1 MIESRN
7 TISSELLSNS
17 GSLFSLPRS
26 LPRSIRKHL
35 AWAFF
40 LCLFFS
46 LLFSSA
52 YAQGPGLYKG
62 DKKILGL
69 EELIRPSLPAEKP
82 VSLEGETAGRRLY
95 RQVMGEKPSARSS
108 TQKEYISLVLRCR
121 DLVRRISPNH
131 DVNSLPEGMI
141 DELLGLEE
149 NLDHANQALLARFSE
164 IGERLRISGFPSEKI
179 ERHTD
184 VVERHTALAD
194 RLLKLLA
201 GLRAAHTAD
210 DALGRENV
218 IRELGQYFTDNIFEN
233 TPPLLSSQ
241 PLPVMMDTKKAP
253 IVRLDKLPSPAPT
266 RYPSLSK
273 IVGGFDPGD
282 LAPTIDVQFTADIIA
297 LADSLNR
304 SPVEFYNFVRDNFE
318 FEAYLGSRKGSQQT
332 LDHRRGNDYDQASLL
347 IAMLRVSGI
356 PARYATGTVEMPID
370 GATNW
375 LGIDDPVNAASILT
389 TAGMEGVLY
398 YMGPDPYAIRC
409 RRVWVEAWLPFIN
422 YRGAINDSTGFMW
435 VPIDPTYK
443 QHSYVAGI
451 NFPAEIGFD
460 AEAFV
465 NEYIS
470 TFHPQT
476 PIALFERMLLD
487 TLPSCHP
494 GATYDDLIT
503 TRGVIK
509 ETDGILPGTL
519 PYKLIAKD
527 GQFSEIPSNKRYK
540 IRFHVYGSG
549 TDLDYTTSLPGIAVK
564 QVTISYVGATAADQQ
579 IIDAAGGI
587 FNVTEPWLVDLK
599 PVLKIDGCEV
609 ARGSGSVMMGVTHYS
624 DMHFTPPT
632 GASNQIPVVYN
643 YIIAGNYQG
652 IGIDTEDAL
661 PATFD
666 IPQTSCGE
674 DHLGE
679 ELHQAA
685 LTYLNNVD
693 VAEDEAS
700 RLMHL
705 VVMNDVSEAI
715 VENTVRVLF
724 SGGLPVTFDWTGMI
738 VDADRKIIGPFSVDG
753 MDNDCDYMRLGGADG
768 SIQENRVFE
777 TRFGE
782 EAISAI
788 KILELAADSAIT
800 VCEITSSIAADCPGI
815 NQPSHVI
822 NAINSALSQ
831 GHHVIIPKREFTYY
845 NWTGTGWIDIDPV
858 TCAAGYIISGGQ
870 NGGATVQEWE
880 ITYPNLFCIQ
890 PIGPIAVWPSP
901 AGDLYC
907 SESNASWIFTVPTI
921 KYWGKDSKGAC
932 VLLKSERKDFPVMY
946 TIKEIAD
953 TWGPGEYVF
962 RAGSNTSECGCT
974 TIEKTVTIVEI
985 DFPSGDFYLCKDG
998 DRTMSVTVT
1007 PGGAPVTF
1015 ESANPA
1021 IATVAGTAFNLTI
1034 HGVSAGQA
1042 IIRAALNGLQC
1053 DTKNIA
1059 VLEVKITDPVENPVT
1074 DNNFTFNSAS
1084 PGVCNVTG
1092 TGTSGV
1098 IAENPNLEWE
1108 ITAIAG
1114 SALTSAPNPPK
1125 GPNITF
1131 TYTTLPALNAGFGNK
1146 ALTLRHPGVSEECK
1160 DTQTVQIFFDGND
1173 NATNHPGAG
1182 AGTTPN
1188 WFFYW
1193 LQTAAGFG
1201 APEYNPGQ
1209 ALGSIKWE
1217 NNTWVAVIGHADND
1231 NYTPPAGGDNGGN
1244 LLKGIDHFAWVCR
1257 HEGRHVQTSTA
1268 WYPNGYNGAIDQD
1281 SDWMP
1286 DAKEP
1291 ALGGTQQNPISGGP
1305 FNPAV
1310 TDTDEDG
1317 MRDDEDY
1324 TVATQTAWTEG
1335 GADGQDWANP
1345 GHQSNQ

>member
-1 MIESRN
+1 
-7 TISSELLSNS
+7 
-17 GSLFSLPRS
+17 
-26 LPRSIRKHL
+26 
-35 AWAFF
+35 
-40 LCLFFS
+40 
-46 LLFSSA
+46 
-52 YAQGPGLYKG
+52 
-62 DKKILGL
+62 
-69 EELIRPSLPAEKP
+69 
-82 VSLEGETAGRRLY
+82 
-95 RQVMGEKPSARSS
+95 
-108 TQKEYISLVLRCR
+108 
-121 DLVRRISPNH
+121 
-131 DVNSLPEGMI
+131 MI

-201 GLRAAHTAD
+201 GLRSAHTAD

-241 PLPVMMDTKKAP
+241 PLPVMMDIKKAP
-253 IVRLDKLPSPAPT
+253 VVRLDRLPSPTPT
-266 RYPSLSK
+266 PYPTLSK
-273 IVGGFDPGD
+273 TAPGFDPGD

-375 LGIDDPVNAASILT
+375 LGIDDPVNAASLLT

-443 QHSYVAGI
+443 QYSYDPGI

-465 NEYIS
+465 NDYIS
-470 TFHPQT
+470 TFHSIA
-476 PIALFERMLLD
+476 PIALFEWTLLD
-487 TLPSCHP
+487 TLPYCHP

-503 TRGVIK
+503 TRSVIK

-527 GQFSEIPSNKRYK
+527 GQFSEIPSNKRYR

-549 TDLDYTTSLPGIAVK
+549 TDLDYTTSLPEIAVK
-564 QVTISYVGATAADQQ
+564 QVTISYVGATPADQQ
-579 IIDAAGGI
+579 IIDDAGGI
-587 FNVTEPWLVDLK
+587 FNVGFPYIIDLK

-609 ARGSGSVMMGVTHYS
+609 ARGSGSIMMGVTHYS

-674 DHLGE
+674 DHLGQ

-715 VENTVRVLF
+715 VENTVRVLYDGVKDGVAYAILF
-724 SGGLPVTFDWTGMI
+724 EWTGMI

-753 MDNDCDYMRLGGADG
+753 LDNDCDYMRLGGADG

-782 EAISAI
+782 EAISAV

-822 NAINSALSQ
+822 DAINSALSQ

-870 NGGATVQEWE
+870 NGGATVQEWD
-880 ITYPNLFCIQ
+880 ITYPKLFCIQ
-890 PIGPIAVWPSP
+890 PIGPISVFPSP

-921 KYWGKDSKGAC
+921 KYWGKDSEGAC
-932 VLLKSERKDFPVMY
+932 VLLKSERKDFPVAY
-946 TIKEIAD
+946 TIKELAD

-962 RAGSNTSECGCT
+962 SAGSNTSECGCT

-985 DFPSGDFYLCKDG
+985 EFPSDNFTTCKG
-998 DRTMSVTVT
+998 ESRTMAVTVT
-1007 PGGAPVTF
+1007 PSGAPVTF

-1021 IATVAGTAFNLTI
+1021 IATVAGSAPNLTI
-1034 HGVSAGQA
+1034 HGVSGGQA
-1042 IIRAALNGLQC
+1042 TIRAALNGLQC

-1074 DNNFTFNSAS
+1074 DNNFAFDAAN
-1084 PGVCNVTG
+1084 PGVCNVEAK
-1092 TGTSGV
+1092 GTSGV
-1098 IAENPNLEWE
+1098 AGEDSNIEWSLSQ
-1108 ITAIAG
+1108 IAG
-1114 SALTSAPNPPK
+1114 STQTSSPDPPN
-1125 GPNITF
+1125 GPSIAF
-1131 TYTTLPALNAGFGNK
+1131 TYTTLPSTNAQLGAKDLTLNYPKLPDACKATQKVEIFFSVDAYNHTGAGSGSTRNWYYYWKEGGVVSALVQFEYKDMDDNYGEYDPNTGKLYVGNPAPISDNYSKTFKNQYYRTSIASGVDGIASTTAIEDDIQVIPVGKGKPNATAITAGANGILDTAPSGDDGIVGNK
-1146 ALTLRHPGVSEECK
+1146 ITTGTDGICNSAKSG
-1160 DTQTVQIFFDGND
+1160 DDVQIIPVGKGAPNSIIITAGPDDFMHSGDGNLAGD
-1173 NATNHPGAG
+1173 DEPDLSNAQTEPHNINFEGIDCCAETCTHELMHRSLYDMVGGPPNPSPTADGDYVDDTYELNSPYHLDPHRRDTYNC
-1182 AGTTPN
+1182 AGTIGYGTDN
-1188 WFFYW
+1188 EF
-1193 LQTAAGFG
+1193 LARMA
-1201 APEYNPGQ
+1201 EKNPGPRD
-1209 ALGSIKWE
+1209 ASRDWS
-1217 NNTWVAVIGHADND
+1217 
-1231 NYTPPAGGDNGGN
+1231 AGQYG
-1244 LLKGIDHFAWVCR
+1244 KQW
-1257 HEGRHVQTSTA
+1257 S
-1268 WYPNGYNGAIDQD
+1268 
-1281 SDWMP
+1281 
-1286 DAKEP
+1286 K
-1291 ALGGTQQNPISGGP
+1291 
-1305 FNPAV
+1305 
-1310 TDTDEDG
+1310 
-1317 MRDDEDY
+1317 
-1324 TVATQTAWTEG
+1324 
-1335 GADGQDWANP
+1335 
-1345 GHQSNQ
+1345 